1 LGAEMKRLL
10 LILSLLLVFASLY
23 AEQRKSKSE
32 MLKAIRHY
40 QRLMES
46 AQPRPDERYTK
57 IDKIPWLLSP
67 KSSLPLFLNVNTI
80 DDEAKYNYKMQNESS
95 VAAILQIRKI

>member
-1 LGAEMKRLL
+1 MLDISTCYTFTSFSYCINQINKLFYNQLFIFTLYLGAEMYRFLL
-10 LILSLLLVFASLY
+10 LFLFSLLVFSTLN

-57 IDKIPWLLSP
+57 IDKIP
-67 KSSLPLFLNVNTI
+67 
-80 DDEAKYNYKMQNESS
+80 
-95 VAAILQIRKI
+95 